1 MTTREE
7 ALGEAIW
14 RAGPVDAF
22 QGYCPLKQRGCVQAA
37 ATMTASDTVVEQ
49 RDPQIQRP
57 NCRAEARAV
66 RKIRYSS
73 SEWSTIAERARA
85 CGKPPARYV
94 REVSLGVIPKS
105 RSGQTDSALIRELG
119 RIGTQL
125 TRLRSTASTRG
136 MPGQGASIDGVLAEI
151 LSLVRRLG

>member
-1 MTTREE
+1 MTT
-7 ALGEAIW
+7 
-14 RAGPVDAF
+14 
-22 QGYCPLKQRGCVQAA
+22 
-37 ATMTASDTVVEQ
+37 SDIVIEQ
-49 RDPQIQRP
+49 RKPQIQRP
-57 NCRAEARAV
+57 SWRAEARAV

-73 SEWSTIAERARA
+73 SEWSTIAERARV

-94 REVSLGVIPKS
+94 REVSLGVIPKP

-125 TRLRSTASTRG
+125 THLRSTAASRE
-136 MPGQGASIDGVLAEI
+136 MPGEEAGIDGVLAEI

>member
-1 MTTREE
+1 
-7 ALGEAIW
+7 
-14 RAGPVDAF
+14 
-22 QGYCPLKQRGCVQAA
+22 
-37 ATMTASDTVVEQ
+37 MTASDAAIEQ
-49 RDPQIQRP
+49 PDLQVQRSSWRP
-57 NCRAEARAV
+57 EVRAV

-94 REVSLGVIPKS
+94 RETSLGVIPKS

-125 TRLRSTASTRG
+125 TRLRSTGAGREMRG
-136 MPGQGASIDGVLAEI
+136 EDASIDGVLAEI